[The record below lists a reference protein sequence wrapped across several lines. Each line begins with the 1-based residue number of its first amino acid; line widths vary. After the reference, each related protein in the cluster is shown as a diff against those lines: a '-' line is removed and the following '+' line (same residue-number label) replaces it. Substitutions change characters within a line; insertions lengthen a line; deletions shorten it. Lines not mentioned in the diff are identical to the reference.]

1 MVDTIHQPTTAD
13 LTEDTDGYLVAAGK
27 VNGVSVYGADRER
40 IGHIEDLMIDKR
52 AGTVEYGV
60 LHFGGFLGLGSKH
73 YAVPWR
79 MLRYDNQLEGF
90 VVDNITKA
98 RLDNAPVY
106 EPVGVRDWTMVDN
119 YWGM

>member
-1 MVDTIHQPTTAD
+1 MDTIRQPTTAD
-13 LTEDTDGYLVAAGK
+13 LTEDTAGYMIAAGK
-27 VNGVSVYGADRER
+27 VNGVAVYGADRAH

-52 AGTVEYGV
+52 AGTVEYAV
-60 LHFGGFLGLGSKH
+60 LNFGGFMGLGSKH

-79 MLRYDNQLEGF
+79 MLRYDNGLEGF
-90 VVDNITKA
+90 VVDNITKE

-106 EPVGVRDWTMVDN
+106 EPAGVRDWTLVDN